1 MSINAEN
8 AKTACE
14 CIAAIFAL
22 LAAAFWFAAACFP
35 VGVAGLP
42 VLMPQDRNNP
52 LWGQIKIRG
61 DKILRG
67 AGLNRI
73 AAALTGVS
81 ALAQA
86 LALMAPRIWH

>member
-1 MSINAEN
+1 MTHAEC
-8 AKTACE
+8 AKSACE

-22 LAAAFWFAAACFP
+22 LAAGFWFAAACYP
-35 VGVAGLP
+35 VGVPGLP
-42 VLMPQDRNNP
+42 VIMPQDRTHP
-52 LWGQIKIRG
+52 LWGQIKAHG

-86 LALMAPRIWH
+86 LALMASHIWR